1 MSSLLKEAIV
11 DAQALRETALKSAES
26 AIVDK
31 YSNEV
36 RETLEKL
43 IEQEEMPLEDPTA
56 EPEMDLGLDAGAP
69 EELDLGLD
77 ATAPEGEIASGTG
90 VTADEVAS
98 GTSFAATDGLAE
110 MEGEN
115 LNGFPAEGEETE
127 VTIDLGALQE
137 AIQQMQEEIDEEVEI
152 SAETIANVLSEE
164 DDVIE
169 EDDGGSALA
178 GSAAAEVA
186 DKEAL
191 ESEEGEDSKGDS
203 DDDPGSYAGEE
214 GQNESQEL
222 DSLVDSI
229 VEKLTVDM
237 SAELSGWAGR
247 PSEDTKYEMERELA
261 HRRST
266 EVEEDLKDLKKA
278 QEELVFENNQIKEQN
293 SQYRQVLEELK
304 GTLQEVNL
312 SNARLLYT
320 NRILKNASLNERQ
333 KSKIVEAISRAGS
346 VTEARTI
353 YNTLESAV
361 ESTPKSGPKS
371 LSEAITNRSSVIRA
385 TRQESQPTDSFSLRM
400 KKLAGIK
407 S

>member
-11 DAQALRETALKSAES
+11 DAQALREAALKSAES

-43 IEQEEMPLEDPTA
+43 IEQEEAPLDDTAA
-56 EPEMDLGLDAGAP
+56 EPEMDLGLDAEAP
-69 EELDLGLD
+69 AEPDLGLD
-77 ATAPEGEIASGTG
+77 ADPLGDEAPTGAGE
-90 VTADEVAS
+90 TADDVAS

-115 LNGFPAEGEETE
+115 LESFPAEGEETE

-137 AIQQMQEEIDEEVEI
+137 AIQQMQEEIDEEIEI
-152 SAETIANVLSEE
+152 SEEAITDALSGDDLEEATTAGAAAAAADAEQMKDLEDSPKDSDSDSEE
-164 DDVIE
+164 DEVNAGTMSTNE
-169 EDDGGSALA
+169 EVD
-178 GSAAAEVA
+178 A
-186 DKEAL
+186 DE
-191 ESEEGEDSKGDS
+191 
-203 DDDPGSYAGEE
+203 
-214 GQNESQEL
+214 
-222 DSLVDSI
+222 LVDAI
-229 VEKLTVDM
+229 MEKLTVDM
-237 SAELSGWAGR
+237 SAELAGWAGR

-266 EVEEDLKDLKKA
+266 EVEEELKDLKKA

-293 SQYRQVLEELK
+293 SQYKQVLEELK

-333 KSKIVEAISRAGS
+333 KTKIVEAISKAGS

-385 TRQESQPTDSFSLRM
+385 TRQESQPTDTFSLRM

>member
-11 DAQALRETALKSAES
+11 DAQALREAALKSAES

-31 YSNEV
+31 YSSEV

-43 IEQEEMPLEDPTA
+43 IEQDEMPLEDPGI
-56 EPEMDLGLDAGAP
+56 EPELDLGLEPDAAAAPDLGLDAAP
-69 EELDLGLD
+69 MGDEMAD
-77 ATAPEGEIASGTG
+77 GTG
-90 VTADEVAS
+90 ETADDVAS
-98 GTSFAATDGLAE
+98 GTSFAATDGLSE

-115 LNGFPAEGEETE
+115 LNKFPAEGEETE

-137 AIQQMQEEIDEEVEI
+137 AIQELQGEIDEEIEI
-152 SAETIANVLSEE
+152 SEDAIANALSEDADE
-164 DDVIE
+164 VVE
-169 EDDGGSALA
+169 EGGGDELA
-178 GSAAAEVA
+178 GSAAAAVA

-191 ESEEGEDSKGDS
+191 ESEEGNDSKGDS

-214 GQNESQEL
+214 AQNESQNM
-222 DSLVDSI
+222 DSLVDAL

-237 SAELSGWAGR
+237 GAELSGWAGR
-247 PSEDTKYEMERELA
+247 SSDEVKYEMERELA

-266 EVEEDLKDLKKA
+266 DVEEELKDLKKA
-278 QEELVFENNQIKEQN
+278 QEDLVFENNQVKEQN
-293 SQYRQVLEELK
+293 SQYRQ
-304 GTLQEVNL
+304 TLQELKETLQDVNL

-333 KSKIVEAISRAGS
+333 KSKIVEAISKAGS

-361 ESTPKSGPKS
+361 ESTPKGGPKS

-385 TRQESQPTDSFSLRM
+385 TRQESQPTDSFSMRM

>member
-11 DAQALRETALKSAES
+11 DAQALREAALKSAES

-31 YSNEV
+31 YSHEV
-36 RETLEKL
+36 RKTLEKL
-43 IEQEEMPLEDPTA
+43 IEQDEIPLEEPAALA
-56 EPEMDLGLDAGAP
+56 EPEMDLGMDPAAGAEP
-69 EELDLGLD
+69 DLGLD
-77 ATAPEGEIASGTG
+77 AAALGDDMGAGTG
-90 VTADEVAS
+90 ETADDVVS
-98 GTSFAATDGLAE
+98 GASFAATDGLSE

-115 LNGFPAEGEETE
+115 LNKFPAEGEETE

-137 AIQQMQEEIDEEVEI
+137 AIQELQGEIDEEIEVTEE
-152 SAETIANVLSEE
+152 AIADILSEE
-164 DDVIE
+164 DDEIIEEEDDEIIE
-169 EDDGGSALA
+169 EDDDDQSKGYAA
-178 GSAAAEVA
+178 ETDDSAAKV
-186 DKEAL
+186 
-191 ESEEGEDSKGDS
+191 EGEAEEFDGGKGL
-203 DDDPGSYAGEE
+203 GEDKF
-214 GQNESQEL
+214 N
-222 DSLVDSI
+222 SLVDSL

-237 SAELSGWAGR
+237 GAELSGWAGR
-247 PSEDTKYEMERELA
+247 SSDEVKYEMERELA
-261 HRRST
+261 RRRST
-266 EVEEDLKDLKKA
+266 DVEEELKDLKKA
-278 QEELVFENNQIKEQN
+278 QEDLVFENNQVKEQN
-293 SQYRQVLEELK
+293 SQYKQ
-304 GTLQEVNL
+304 TLQELKETLQDVNL

-333 KSKIVEAISRAGS
+333 KSKIVEAISKAGS

>member
-11 DAQALRETALKSAES
+11 DAQALREAALKSAES

-43 IEQEEMPLEDPTA
+43 IEQEEVPLDDTAA
-56 EPEMDLGLDAGAP
+56 EPEMDLGLDAEAP
-69 EELDLGLD
+69 AEPDLGLD
-77 ATAPEGEIASGTG
+77 AAPLDDEAAVGAGE
-90 VTADEVAS
+90 TADDVAS

-115 LNGFPAEGEETE
+115 LESFPAEGEETE

-137 AIQQMQEEIDEEVEI
+137 AIQQMQEEIDEEIEI
-152 SAETIANVLSEE
+152 SEEAITNVLSEE
-164 DDVIE
+164 E
-169 EDDGGSALA
+169 EDLEEATTA
-178 GSAAAEVA
+178 GSAAAAA
-186 DKEAL
+186 DAEQMKDL
-191 ESEEGEDSKGDS
+191 EDSSKDSDSDSEEDEVN
-203 DDDPGSYAGEE
+203 AGTMSTNEE
-214 GQNESQEL
+214 IDTDE
-222 DSLVDSI
+222 LVDAI
-229 VEKLTVDM
+229 MEKLTVDM
-237 SAELSGWAGR
+237 SAELAGWAGR
-247 PSEDTKYEMERELA
+247 PPEDTKYEMERELA

-333 KSKIVEAISRAGS
+333 KSKIVEAISKAGS

-385 TRQESQPTDSFSLRM
+385 TRQESQPTDTFSLRM